1 MQLRQVDTAP
11 QIYRVQ
17 FLKTIVLSLAHLADN
32 QDYLIMMC
40 TNNKSKWTDVIYSI
54 LKNEIKKYGG
64 TIVHV
69 MCINPWF
76 QATI

>member
-1 MQLRQVDTAP
+1 MGLDTGMG
-11 QIYRVQ
+11 Q

-32 QDYLIMMC
+32 QVYLIIMC